1 MEEQLEDRIVVDPDV
16 MAGKPVV
23 RGTRIPV
30 DAIIRR
36 LAAGMSVSDVL
47 EEYPNLQPAD
57 VKAALEYGAR
67 VVSGEDVVP
76 LVSHHK
82 KPIS

>member
-36 LAAGMSVSDVL
+36 LAAGMSIRDVL
-47 EEYPNLQPAD
+47 EDYPNLQVED

-67 VVSGEDVVP
+67 VVSGE
-76 LVSHHK
+76 
-82 KPIS
+82 

>member
-1 MEEQLEDRIVVDPDV
+1 MVDPDV

-47 EEYPNLQPAD
+47 EDYPNLQVED
-57 VKAALEYGAR
+57 VKAALEYSAR
-67 VVSGEDVVP
+67 VVSWEDVVS
-76 LVSHHK
+76 LVRHHK

>member
-1 MEEQLEDRIVVDPDV
+1 MEEQLEEHIVVDPDV

-36 LAAGMSVSDVL
+36 LAAGLQVSDVL
-47 EEYPNLQPAD
+47 EDYPNLEVED

-67 VVSGEDVVP
+67 VVSGE
-76 LVSHHK
+76 
-82 KPIS
+82 